1 MLKFLLGLKSW
12 AWALLII
19 GAVIVAA
26 GVVVG
31 TFFLGRWRG
40 KTDFK
45 RFIRRRPKPIDEE
58 EYYGIDKEIDRRIDL
73 LTKWLS
79 VMRGKKSRVDVSDA
93 CMELMKLYDLRQYLG
108 IMQLRDRAA
117 ARLYARDFLDKRRND
132 LYDLY
137 EETFGFGEKVESG
150 DAQTV
155 APKTAPKK
163 TTTPRKKKSPDET
176 TGVVEPT
183 APNVSANAANVP
195 PVDEKKDEKK
205 DEKAD
210 IKTPPTP
217 PVDEKKDEK
226 KDASASTTP
235 QPIPLETPLSEEEK
249 AAKK

>member
-1 MLKFLLGLKSW
+1 MLKFLLGLKPW
-12 AWALLII
+12 AWALIII

-26 GVVVG
+26 GVIIG

-137 EETFGFGEKVESG
+137 EETFGFGEAVERPN
-150 DAQTV
+150 AETV
-155 APKTAPKK
+155 ATK
-163 TTTPRKKKSPDET
+163 TTTKKTRKKKSPDET
-176 TGVVEPT
+176 AGAVEPT

-195 PVDEKKDEKK
+195 PVDEKKDEK
-205 DEKAD
+205 AD
-210 IKTPPTP
+210 KTP

-226 KDASASTTP
+226 KDASDSTKP
-235 QPIPLETPLSEEEK
+235 PVVIPLEPPLSEEEK
-249 AAKK
+249 AEKK

>member
-1 MLKFLLGLKSW
+1 MLKFLLGLKPW
-12 AWALLII
+12 AWALIII

-26 GVVVG
+26 GVIIG

-137 EETFGFGEKVESG
+137 EEAFGEKVESG

-155 APKTAPKK
+155 ATKTAPKK
-163 TTTPRKKKSPDET
+163 PRKKKSPDET
-176 TGVVEPT
+176 ADVVEPT
-183 APNVSANAANVP
+183 STNVSANVP
-195 PVDEKKDEKK
+195 PVDE
-205 DEKAD
+205 
-210 IKTPPTP
+210 
-217 PVDEKKDEK
+217 
-226 KDASASTTP
+226 
-235 QPIPLETPLSEEEK
+235 
-249 AAKK
+249 

>member
-1 MLKFLLGLKSW
+1 MLKFLLGLKPW
-12 AWALLII
+12 AWALIII

-26 GVVVG
+26 GVIIG

-137 EETFGFGEKVESG
+137 EEAFGEKVESG

-155 APKTAPKK
+155 ATKK
-163 TTTPRKKKSPDET
+163 PRKKKSPDEALERPNSET
-176 TGVVEPT
+176 V

-210 IKTPPTP
+210 TKTPPAP
-217 PVDEKKDEK
+217 PVDEKKD
-226 KDASASTTP
+226 TT
-235 QPIPLETPLSEEEK
+235 PIPLEKPLSEEEK